1 MRVLQHNINHCEAAH
16 DLLTQTVR
24 EMKIDVAIIADPYIR
39 LNTQA
44 WVTDNTGKAV
54 IWSCNNR
61 SFEDQPDT
69 KHSGFVR
76 AKLGNLN
83 FYSVYAPPSLN
94 ISEFTDLLDRLVE
107 DAKKHSPCAIAGD
120 FNAWAVEWGSKKT
133 NDRGTELLLA
143 MACLD

>member
-54 IWSCNNR
+54 IWSCN
-61 SFEDQPDT
+61 
-69 KHSGFVR
+69 KIGR
-76 AKLGNLN
+76 AH
-83 FYSVYAPPSLN
+83 V
-94 ISEFTDLLDRLVE
+94 
-107 DAKKHSPCAIAGD
+107 
-120 FNAWAVEWGSKKT
+120 
-133 NDRGTELLLA
+133 
-143 MACLD
+143 